1 MNIEFYSERARN
13 PKEDVLALRW
23 LPRGGVA
30 MEAVQIPAPVL
41 MCILDS
47 DLEASSTWAM
57 GCTYM
62 V

>member
-1 MNIEFYSERARN
+1 
-13 PKEDVLALRW
+13 
-23 LPRGGVA
+23 

-41 MCILDS
+41 MCVLDS
-47 DLEASSTWAM
+47 DLEAGSTWAM